1 MVYDCFPFFNEL
13 DLLELRL
20 ETLNE
25 VVDRFVLVEGTKT
38 FSGKDK
44 ELVFDQNRNR
54 YAKFLDRIIYVK
66 VDDYPPLKNS
76 WTYENWQRNCIAR
89 GLVGCKDDDTIL
101 ISDCGEIP
109 NPDVVKRLIGKRG
122 PYNLEQLVF
131 SDYLDA
137 FETDLPIWGFGT
149 KLLSYHTFKH
159 FFDHRFRV
167 HYDDGCDR
175 EMNKGTTANKIRS
188 YGHYWNVQRGGW
200 HFSYMGGAASAIS
213 KIKAFSHQELNTPEN
228 TDLATVEKKIRDSV
242 FGPNSKRKIAALN
255 AAMPKYLVE
264 HPERFA
270 HMLVGGGTFD
280 VDSAWPKLTWKDK
293 LDQLW
298 DIARHVI

>member
-20 ETLNE
+20 ETMNE
-25 VVDRFVLVEGTKT
+25 VADRFVLVEGTKT

-44 ELVFDQNRNR
+44 ELIFDQNRSR

-66 VDDYPPLKNS
+66 VDDYPPLENS
-76 WTYENWQRNCIAR
+76 WTYENWQRNCIVR

-101 ISDCGEIP
+101 ISDCDEIP
-109 NPDVVKRLIGKRG
+109 NPETVKKLIGKRG
-122 PYNLEQLVF
+122 VYNLEQLVF
-131 SDYLDA
+131 VHYLDA
-137 FETDLPIWGFGT
+137 FSANFPIWGFGT
-149 KLLSYHTFKH
+149 KQLSYHAFKH

-200 HFSYMGGAASAIS
+200 HFSYMGGAAAEVA
-213 KIKAFSHQELNTPEN
+213 KIKAFSHQELNTPEH
-228 TDLATVEKKIRDSV
+228 TDVEKTAKMIHDSIY
-242 FGPNSKRKIAALN
+242 GPNPTMKIAKLN
-255 AAMPKYLVE
+255 EAMPKYLVE
-264 HPERFA
+264 HPEKFA
-270 HMLVGGGTFD
+270 AMLIGGGSFE
-280 VDSAWPKLTWKDK
+280 VDSAWPKLTWRNK
-293 LDQLW
+293 LSQAW
-298 DIARHVI
+298 DVFRHII